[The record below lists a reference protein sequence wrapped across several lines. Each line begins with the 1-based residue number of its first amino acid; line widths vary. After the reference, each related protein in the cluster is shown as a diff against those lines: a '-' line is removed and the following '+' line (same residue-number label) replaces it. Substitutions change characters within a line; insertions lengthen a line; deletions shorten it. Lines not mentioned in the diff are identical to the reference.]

1 MSINFVP
8 GFNISFLIN
17 IEDNK
22 LAFKDA
28 IDNIYHGYRRCYSKH
43 PFDEINITD
52 EDKKILK
59 QKYINY
65 FEESVKADQFFDKST
80 LVLNNKDFRSGQG
93 EEYFSEMIKNYGEE
107 EFYDYLYK
115 CNFIK
120 SHLNHESPFEHGSLC
135 VSIENVSRSFTHQ
148 WVRSRLASHSQASQ
162 RYIGEKSGNIDIILP
177 TKVADN
183 PAAVEIINKYFS
195 QLPDVIKQ
203 LSDVGIR
210 NEDIRCVFPNAIA
223 TSIISTMNFREWKH
237 VFELRISSHAQKEIR
252 EVSYSVW
259 EFLNSHIPFVWL
271 NTWERVTK

>member
-80 LVLNNKDFRSGQG
+80 LVLNNKDFGSGQG
-93 EEYFSEMIKNYGEE
+93 EEYFKGNTVKEKIPNILCNIETHLDNIIIQIYDIK
-107 EFYDYLYK
+107 
-115 CNFIK
+115 
-120 SHLNHESPFEHGSLC
+120 
-135 VSIENVSRSFTHQ
+135 
-148 WVRSRLASHSQASQ
+148 
-162 RYIGEKSGNIDIILP
+162 
-177 TKVADN
+177 
-183 PAAVEIINKYFS
+183 
-195 QLPDVIKQ
+195 
-203 LSDVGIR
+203 
-210 NEDIRCVFPNAIA
+210 
-223 TSIISTMNFREWKH
+223 
-237 VFELRISSHAQKEIR
+237 
-252 EVSYSVW
+252 
-259 EFLNSHIPFVWL
+259 
-271 NTWERVTK
+271 